1 MKRSSLLC
9 LGATFVLSTLVLQA
23 DVITTIDGA
32 RLTGTITL
40 IDKGSI
46 HIDTPYAGS
55 IVVKQDQVSTFE
67 TETPV
72 VVRLES
78 GTVMEGAVES
88 STDGKLKIESK
99 DGILE
104 TNTAKIAAT
113 WDPTSEDPEI
123 VRNRKSWKYEAAL
136 NLNGKEGN
144 TEKFYFGTTLAATLK
159 GPDDELRFRAEY
171 EQGEENDNKT
181 DDRASGGAGY
191 ESFLAGKKTGWYV
204 RTNLMTDPISD
215 IKFRST
221 SAGGLSYRFINKDK
235 QTLIARGG
243 LGYRFTDYDSDRD
256 NDSQAALDTI
266 LEHTYQFKENFYMEN
281 LLAYTPAIDDFGDYT
296 ALHDS
301 AIRIPVGTGE
311 HFWIRMGIKNE
322 YESKTSAE
330 EKLDTSYYTKLIYTW
345 E

>member
-1 MKRSSLLC
+1 MNRTALLSLGVSLI
-9 LGATFVLSTLVLQA
+9 LGTLGLQA
-23 DVITTIDGA
+23 DVITTVDGA

-67 TETPV
+67 TESPV

-88 STDGKLKIESK
+88 STDGKLKIESE
-99 DGILE
+99 DGVLE
-104 TNTAKIAAT
+104 TNTAKIAAS
-113 WDPTSEDPEI
+113 WDPTSEDPEV
-123 VRNRKSWKYEAAL
+123 VRNRKTWKYEAGL

-144 TEKFYFGTTLAATLK
+144 TDKFYLGTSVKATLK
-159 GPDDELRFRAEY
+159 GPDDELRLYAEY

-181 DDRASGGAGY
+181 DDRAQGGAGY

-204 RTNLMTDPISD
+204 RTNLETDPISD

-221 SAGGLSYRFINKDK
+221 SAGGLSYRFINKDH
-235 QTLIARGG
+235 QSLIARSG

-256 NDSQAALDTI
+256 DDSQGTLDFI
-266 LEHTYQFKENFYMEN
+266 LEHSYQFNDAFFMEN
-281 LLAYTPAIDDFGDYT
+281 LLSYTPAIDDFGDYT

-301 AIRIPVGTGE
+301 AIRIPVGSGE
-311 HFWIRMGIKNE
+311 NFWIRMGIKNE
-322 YESKTSAE
+322 YESQTSAE